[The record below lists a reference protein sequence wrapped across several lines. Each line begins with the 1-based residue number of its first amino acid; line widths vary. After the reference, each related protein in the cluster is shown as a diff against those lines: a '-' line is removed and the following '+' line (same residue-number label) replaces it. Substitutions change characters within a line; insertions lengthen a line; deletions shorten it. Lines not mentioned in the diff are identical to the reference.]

1 MSATKRGRGTKHGHS
16 HRRIRRVGRKRPA
29 MKSQQRSSVSRG
41 GGRSDPWLR
50 RAISAGWKA
59 GEAARPDA
67 GASRTHLSELQQSF
81 VDWMNACI
89 QQRPGY
95 ARMKRLSEA
104 YVQGYSLASGS
115 KENGIPLLLKGS
127 AAAVVC
133 VSNEEGTIHAVL
145 GELERLP
152 LRQII
157 VVLNGCTDLSYSLV
171 REHRSVTA
179 VYYPEPLGH
188 DVGRS
193 IGAKLAE
200 ADIVLF
206 CDGDL
211 AIAAEDL
218 APFLYAADGG
228 CDVALN
234 DLNGFL
240 PLFAAQ
246 DEVTRCKS
254 FLNASLSRS
263 DLGANSMTAVPHALS
278 GRFIRETDPSLLSVP
293 PKAQA
298 VAVLEGYRVEAVHSV
313 DVFTGNR
320 KRKGN
325 TGKGNSVAAMIVGD
339 HAEAIGEILKRR
351 GISAMRTSLSR
362 KDIAMR
368 RNAV

>member
-1 MSATKRGRGTKHGHS
+1 LNSRRLRRRSGGKQASTKTK
-16 HRRIRRVGRKRPA
+16 K
-29 MKSQQRSSVSRG
+29 RSSALRG
-41 GGRSDPWLR
+41 GSKRDPLLGD
-50 RAISAGWKA
+50 AASAGWKA
-59 GEAARPDA
+59 GSAALPDSEASPLHSSA
-67 GASRTHLSELQQSF
+67 LQQSF
-81 VDWMNACI
+81 VDWMNASI
-89 QQRPGY
+89 KERPGY

-104 YVQGYSLASGS
+104 YVQGYSKAAGR
-115 KENGIPLLLKGS
+115 KEKRIPLLLRGS

-133 VSNEEGTIHAVL
+133 ASSEEDSIDGVL
-145 GELERLP
+145 AELKRLP

-157 VVLNGCTDLSYSLV
+157 VVLNGCRDRSYALA
-171 REHRSVTA
+171 RGHQAVTV
-179 VYYPEPLGH
+179 VYYPDRLGH

-211 AIAAEDL
+211 VIAAEDL
-218 APFLYAADGG
+218 APFLYAVDGG

-240 PLFAAQ
+240 PLFADQ

-254 FLNASLSRS
+254 FLNAALSRT
-263 DLGANSMTAVPHALS
+263 DLGACSMTAVPHALS
-278 GRFIRETDPSLLSVP
+278 GRLIREMDARHLSVP

-298 VAVLEGYRVEAVHSV
+298 VAMLGGHRVEAVHAV
-313 DVFTGNR
+313 DVFSRNR

-325 TGKGNSVAAMIVGD
+325 TGRGNSVAGMIIGD
-339 HAEAIGEILKRR
+339 HAEALEEVLRR
-351 GISAMRTSLSR
+351 KGISGMRNPMTR
-362 KDIAMR
+362 KDVAMR